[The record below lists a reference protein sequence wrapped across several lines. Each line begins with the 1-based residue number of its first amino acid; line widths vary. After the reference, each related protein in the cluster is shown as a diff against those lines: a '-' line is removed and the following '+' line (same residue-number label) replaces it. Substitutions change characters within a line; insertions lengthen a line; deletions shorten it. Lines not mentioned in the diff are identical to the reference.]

1 MLLCYVID
9 SGLSTSLLLLATLII
24 MFYILHYNILKLSR
38 NPEEEE
44 WPLLQV
50 FKKCPRGG
58 IVRARTCLVGRIG
71 SGVRTGASFQ
81 KNAVGRVSKF
91 HILSCAVD
99 CAVVASKWTRH
110 TVNSSHGEVVTQ
122 WSRHSEVVT
131 LWHLLQSELVT
142 EWTRHTVTR
151 HSEVVTTLT
160 RHKAHK

>member
-71 SGVRTGASFQ
+71 SRIRTGASFR
-81 KNAVGRVSKF
+81 KNAVGRVGSEVRVSEF

-99 CAVVASKWTRH
+99 CAVV
-110 TVNSSHGEVVTQ
+110 
-122 WSRHSEVVT
+122 WSRFRDTPV
-131 LWHLLQSELVT
+131 
-142 EWTRHTVTR
+142 
-151 HSEVVTTLT
+151 
-160 RHKAHK
+160 